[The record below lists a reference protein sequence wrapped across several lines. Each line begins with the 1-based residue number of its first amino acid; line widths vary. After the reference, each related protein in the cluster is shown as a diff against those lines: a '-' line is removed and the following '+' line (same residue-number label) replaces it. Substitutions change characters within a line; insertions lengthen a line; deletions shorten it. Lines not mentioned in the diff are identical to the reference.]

1 MSLVIRTVQ
10 KEKQR
15 IDRMM
20 DAYSK
25 LLNDLPKGTVAE
37 KKTGNSVYYYLKYR
51 DGGKVVSEYLGK
63 DGDRVSQMRVLI
75 DKRRHVEAMIK
86 HLREEQALASRLLE
100 D

>member
-1 MSLVIRTVQ
+1 
-10 KEKQR
+10 
-15 IDRMM
+15 MM
-20 DAYSK
+20 DAYTK
-25 LLNDLPKGTVAE
+25 QLDDLPKGTVAE
-37 KKTGNSVYYYLKYR
+37 KKTGNNVYYYLKYR

-63 DGDRVSQMRVLI
+63 DGDRVSRMRSLL

>member
-1 MSLVIRTVQ
+1 MSLIVRTVQ

-15 IDRMM
+15 IDHML
-20 DAYSK
+20 DAYLK
-25 LLNDLPKGTVAE
+25 QLNDLPKGTVAE
-37 KKTGNSVYYYLKYR
+37 KKNGSNIYYYLKYR

-63 DGDRVSQMRVLI
+63 NKDKVSRILALI

>member
-10 KEKQR
+10 KEKQC
-15 IDRMM
+15 IDRML
-20 DAYSK
+20 DAYLKQLS
-25 LLNDLPKGTVAE
+25 DLPKGTVAE
-37 KKTGNSVYYYLKYR
+37 KKSGNNVYYYLKYR
-51 DGGKVVSEYLGK
+51 DGDKVVSEYLGK
-63 DGDRVSQMRVLI
+63 NDDKVGSIRAMI